1 METIFVFLVS
11 KIIDG
16 NSFVKFEFPSVRIVT
31 KTKLLFIPDG
41 IVKIQLKKGKSMKR
55 YFILTV
61 LVGLFGVCSVLAQTK
76 TDDDMNVA
84 YQNAKKGI
92 YWALENIPGK
102 KASLDNDLIAE
113 DKLYASVKISKEV
126 QGVKVS
132 SKGYNNTNEVEITI
146 YKSYESLKAE
156 GYNVPN
162 TGWED

>member
-1 METIFVFLVS
+1 METNLSSFSFQVCDLS
-11 KIIDG
+11 LKI
-16 NSFVKFEFPSVRIVT
+16 
-31 KTKLLFIPDG
+31 KLLFIPNG
-41 IVKIQLKKGKSMKR
+41 MVKIHLKKEKTMKR

-61 LVGLFGVCSVLAQTK
+61 LIGLFGVFSLSAQTK
-76 TDDDMNVA
+76 TEDDMNVA

-102 KASLDNDLIAE
+102 KASLNNDLIAE

>member
-1 METIFVFLVS
+1 MLLMQIGFG
-11 KIIDG
+11 KIH
-16 NSFVKFEFPSVRIVT
+16 
-31 KTKLLFIPDG
+31 
-41 IVKIQLKKGKSMKR
+41 LKKEKTMKR

-61 LVGLFGVCSVLAQTK
+61 LIGLFGVFSLSAQTK
-76 TDDDMNVA
+76 TEDDMNVA

-102 KASLDNDLIAE
+102 KASLNNDLIAE

-162 TGWED
+162 TSWED

>member
-1 METIFVFLVS
+1 M
-11 KIIDG
+11 
-16 NSFVKFEFPSVRIVT
+16 
-31 KTKLLFIPDG
+31 
-41 IVKIQLKKGKSMKR
+41 VKIHLKKRKTMKK
-55 YFILTV
+55 YLILSFLIGV
-61 LVGLFGVCSVLAQTK
+61 FGVCSLSAQTK
-76 TDDDMNVA
+76 TEDDMNLA
-84 YQNAKKGI
+84 FQNAKKGI

-102 KASLDNDLIAE
+102 KASLNNDLIAE

-146 YKSYESLKAE
+146 YKSYESLRAE